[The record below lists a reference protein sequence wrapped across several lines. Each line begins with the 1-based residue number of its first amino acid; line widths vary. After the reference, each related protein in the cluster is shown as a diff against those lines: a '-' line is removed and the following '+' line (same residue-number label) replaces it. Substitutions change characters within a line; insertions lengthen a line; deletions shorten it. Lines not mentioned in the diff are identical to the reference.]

1 MLFLTFQS
9 HYIYKVISRNSSGR
23 TAPPSKFFTFLVVM
37 YCLDIFSTS
46 VLKAILKILEFC
58 HFDCFYY
65 ILMTYSFDMQTLT
78 NIGQPFSSFIFWYFL
93 QNIPE
98 IRDGMKCDITI
109 KFFTSTLCNHFCGC
123 FVKWLSG
130 QQKKQLSRL
139 YQSILSNLSALASY
153 NSFPGS
159 KSFGKYCQISFL
171 AAFSLFSACIPSLSF
186 SDNAATILVF
196 IVLWHQPANNLYQK
210 SDIFIWQSTDHPNC
224 LLL

>member
-1 MLFLTFQS
+1 MLFRSTFQS

-23 TAPPSKFFTFLVVM
+23 TAPPSNFFTFLVVM

-109 KFFTSTLCNHFCGC
+109 KFFTSTLCNHFCGR

-130 QQKKQLSRL
+130 QQKTIITFVSINTVKSLRPRFLQFFPRIEILRKILPNFFSGCI
-139 YQSILSNLSALASY
+139 QSL
-153 NSFPGS
+153 
-159 KSFGKYCQISFL
+159 
-171 AAFSLFSACIPSLSF
+171 
-186 SDNAATILVF
+186 
-196 IVLWHQPANNLYQK
+196 
-210 SDIFIWQSTDHPNC
+210 
-224 LLL
+224 